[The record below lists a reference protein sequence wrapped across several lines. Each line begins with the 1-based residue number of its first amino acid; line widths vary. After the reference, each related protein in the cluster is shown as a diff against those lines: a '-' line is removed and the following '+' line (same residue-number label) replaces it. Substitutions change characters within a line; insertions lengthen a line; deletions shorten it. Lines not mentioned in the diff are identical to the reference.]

1 MADKYYSLKNI
12 LKKGLPIHAQYYMIF
27 GERSNGK
34 TYSLKSLGLN
44 GFSDIDIKK
53 FSEINIKGFIQDGS
67 QFAIVRRWAD
77 DFRGKRGASMFDDLV
92 QDGSIKKW
100 TRGKWDNVY
109 YYSGRWFLA
118 KYDRDLDKMVHDN
131 EPFAYAFAISTMEH
145 DKSTSYPRIN
155 KIIFDEFLTR
165 GTYLPDEFT
174 LFMNVVS
181 TIIRDRKDVIIFML
195 GNTVN
200 QYCPYFTE
208 MGLCNVKKM
217 RPGDIDVYNYG
228 ESDLHVVVEYADTST
243 KHKKASDVYFAFEN
257 PKLQMITGG
266 AWEMAIYPHAPCKW
280 GTKNVL
286 FTYFIKFGGD
296 TLQCEIINV
305 NNTMFT
311 FIHRK
316 STPLK
321 DEQRDLIY
329 STEYNPLP
337 NWRRKITKP
346 ATELER
352 KIISFFIN
360 DKVFYQDNEVGEI
373 VRNYLIWCRGD
384 KIL

>member
-12 LKKGLPIHAQYYMIF
+12 LKKGTPLQSQYYMII

-34 TYSLKSLGLN
+34 TYALKSLGLN
-44 GFSDIDIKK
+44 GFSE
-53 FSEINIKGFIQDGS
+53 FNIKGFIQDGS

-100 TRGKWDNVY
+100 TKGKWDNVY
-109 YYSGRWFLA
+109 YFSGRWYLA
-118 KYDRDLDKMVHDN
+118 KYDQDLDKMVHDA
-131 EPFAYAFAISTMEH
+131 EPFAYAFSISTMEH

-165 GTYLPDEFT
+165 GTYLPDEFV
-174 LFMNVVS
+174 LFMNVIS
-181 TIIRDRKDVIIFML
+181 TIVRHRKDVTIFML

-208 MGLCNVKKM
+208 MGLSNIKKM
-217 RPGDIDVYNYG
+217 LPGDIDVYNYG
-228 ESDLHVVVEYADTST
+228 NSALHVVVEYTDTAV
-243 KHKKASDVYFAFEN
+243 KYKKASDVYFAFEN
-257 PKLQMITGG
+257 SPQLQMITGG
-266 AWEMAIYPHAPCKW
+266 AWELAIYPHAPCKW
-280 GTKNVL
+280 TSKNIL

-305 NNTMFT
+305 GKSIFT

-321 DEQRDLIY
+321 DDQRDLIY

-337 NWRRKITKP
+337 NWRRKITK
-346 ATELER
+346 ANTELER